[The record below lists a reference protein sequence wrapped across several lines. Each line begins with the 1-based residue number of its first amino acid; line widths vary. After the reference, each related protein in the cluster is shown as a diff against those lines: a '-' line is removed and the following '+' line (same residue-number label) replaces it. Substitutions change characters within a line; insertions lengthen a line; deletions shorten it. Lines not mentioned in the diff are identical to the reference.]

1 MATPANTMVPLVGTD
16 TEIMRTVTN
25 MITMIDLTQTP
36 VISSVPK
43 SGMTRRVGTKIQ
55 YQQDSLN
62 KVTYAS
68 KPYGDKAVIRTRK
81 KPSIRHVHMETFHD
95 AFSLS
100 EESIA
105 TQYYGIAN
113 RWAYENRKHYLEMLT
128 SIERHFLTANVG
140 GQAATAGNGNKA
152 TTPMLEALISTNAI
166 LAGVSNNPTKGG
178 WDTATGEHTSRT
190 RAADDSER
198 KTYAITDLED
208 MALDIWEGQDVPSQA
223 RTVLMSRDIKAKH
236 DSLGPARTLGDYRQ
250 MVQPGSMPS
259 ITTSVSTLHLLNGE
273 ALNFVPTKHMKDSNN
288 VFLLNLK
295 RLRILYYYWNRT
307 APLGKTGVSREL
319 LRWFTWTV
327 TYEQEAGAG
336 SLLDR
341 KAA

>member
-1 MATPANTMVPLVGTD
+1 MATQTNTMVPLVGSD
-16 TEIMRTVTN
+16 TEIMRSVTN

-36 VISSVPK
+36 ILGSIPK

-55 YQQDSLN
+55 YQQDKL
-62 KVTYAS
+62 KKLTYAS
-68 KPYGDKAVIRTRK
+68 KPYGDKAVIRSRN
-81 KPSIRHVHMETFHD
+81 KPTIRHVHMETFHD
-95 AFSLS
+95 SFSVSHES
-100 EESIA
+100 EA
-105 TQYYGIAN
+105 TQYYGINN
-113 RWAYENRKHYLEMLT
+113 RYAYENRKHYLEMIT
-128 SIERHFLTANVG
+128 SIERHFLTGNVG
-140 GQAATAGNGNKA
+140 GQAATDANGNKA
-152 TTPMLEALISTNAI
+152 TTPMLESLISTNSV
-166 LAGVSNNPTKGG
+166 LGGVDANATKGG
-178 WDTATGEHTSRT
+178 WDAGTSEHTSRT
-190 RAADDSER
+190 RAANDAGR
-198 KTYAITDLED
+198 KVYAITDLED
-208 MALDIWEGQDVPSQA
+208 LALDIWEGQDIPSQA
-223 RTVLMSRDIKAKH
+223 RTVLMSRAIKGKH

-307 APLGKTGVSREL
+307 KPLGATGVSREL

>member
-1 MATPANTMVPLVGTD
+1 MATQANTMVPLVGSD

-25 MITMIDLTQTP
+25 IITMIDLTQTP
-36 VISSVPK
+36 IISSIPK
-43 SGMTRRVGTKIQ
+43 TGMTRRVGTKIQ
-55 YQQDSLN
+55 YQQDKLK
-62 KVTYAS
+62 KVTYTS
-68 KPYGDKAVIRTRK
+68 KPYGDKEVIRARN

-105 TQYYGIAN
+105 TQYYGISN
-113 RWAYENRKHYLEMLT
+113 RWAYENRKHYLEMIT
-128 SIERHFLTANVG
+128 AVERHFLTANVG
-140 GQAATAGNGNKA
+140 GQAASAANGNKA
-152 TTPMLEALISTNAI
+152 TTPMLESLISTNSV
-166 LAGVSNNPTKGG
+166 LGGVDNNATRGG
-178 WDTATGEHTSRT
+178 WDAATSEHTSRT
-190 RAADDSER
+190 RAAGNNQ
-198 KTYAITDLED
+198 KVYAITDLED
-208 MALDIWEGQDVPSQA
+208 LALDIWEGQDIPSQA
-223 RTVLMSRDIKAKH
+223 RTVLMSRSIKEKH

-273 ALNFVPTKHMKDSNN
+273 ALNFVPTKHMKDSKN

-307 APLGKTGVSREL
+307 KPLGATGVSREL

-336 SLLDR
+336 ALLDR